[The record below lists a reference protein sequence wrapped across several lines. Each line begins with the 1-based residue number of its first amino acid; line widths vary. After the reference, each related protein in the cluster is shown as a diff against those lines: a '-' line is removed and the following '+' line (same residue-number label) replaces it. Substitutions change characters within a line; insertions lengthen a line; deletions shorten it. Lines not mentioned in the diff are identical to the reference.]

1 MPQIITNTA
10 ELSCN
15 QGTAKS
21 NLTVTSQ
28 DFVTIEDKPIATEG
42 DKQANVNIMPFG
54 QCKLKPTSSGYLPC
68 MPAPTKWEQTA
79 EKDTINGQKILTEN
93 SAICSSPTAITS
105 IKNSSPDSYRC
116 FKFFSRYLFHNSSK

>member
-15 QGTAKS
+15 QGTATS
-21 NLTVTSQ
+21 CLNVTSQ

-68 MPAPTKWEQTA
+68 MPAPVKWEDTA
-79 EKDTINGQKILTEN
+79 EKDSINEQKILTEN
-93 SAICSSPTAITS
+93 SYCMCSVGGKITV
-105 IKNSSPDSYRC
+105 KD
-116 FKFFSRYLFHNSSK
+116 KGHNENHNAE

>member
-15 QGTAKS
+15 QGTATSK
-21 NLTVTSQ
+21 LTVTSQ

-54 QCKLKPTSSGYLPC
+54 QCKLKPTTSGYLPC
-68 MPAPTKWEQTA
+68 MPAPLKWENTSFS
-79 EKDTINGQKILTEN
+79 TIDGKKELN
-93 SAICSSPTAITS
+93 SASCIQCAIGGKITFTDTGGNDFVSSETE
-105 IKNSSPDSYRC
+105 
-116 FKFFSRYLFHNSSK
+116 